1 MAGIYIHIPFCSQA
15 CYYCDFYFRTSREL
29 IKPVI
34 DSICKEL
41 TIRKEYVNEET
52 IETIYFGGGTPS
64 ILENNQIEQILNVI
78 YQNYSIT
85 DENIEITLEANP
97 NDINKEKLTFFH
109 SIGINRLSI
118 GIQTFNDNL
127 LKFLHRSHDVK
138 QAHKCLKNINNGQID
153 NFNIDIIYGIPNQT
167 QDDLL
172 NDIKTTL
179 NYNPKHI
186 SAYILTIEDDTVFGK
201 WRKDNRFKSINDDI
215 IAKYFLLIDK
225 ILTDNHFIH
234 YEVSNYCLNNYISK
248 HNSSYWESKV
258 YLGVG
263 PSAHSYNLI
272 SRQWNIANNIHYI
285 ESLSNNKIPTT
296 IEYLS
301 DKEKLEEYLLTHL
314 RTNKGIEIYN
324 EYQNLNNDKINEYI
338 KFLLNNNLCTLVD
351 DTLKVT
357 SKGYLFVDEIVY
369 QIFKRLE

>member
-15 CYYCDFYFRTSREL
+15 CYYCDFYFRTSKEL

-34 DSICKEL
+34 DSMCKEL
-41 TIRKEYVNEET
+41 TIRKDYVNNDT

-64 ILENNQIEQILNVI
+64 ILENNQLKQILDII
-78 YQNYSIT
+78 YKHYSVT
-85 DENIEITLEANP
+85 HENIEITLEANP
-97 NDINKEKLTFFH
+97 NDINTEKLKFYH
-109 SIGINRLSI
+109 SVGVNRLSV

-127 LKFLHRSHDVK
+127 LKILHRPHDSF
-138 QAHKCLKNINNGQID
+138 QAHKCLRDISNSQID

-167 QDDLL
+167 QNDVLS
-172 NDIKTTL
+172 DIKTTL
-179 NYNPKHI
+179 RYNPKDI
-186 SAYILTIEDDTVFGK
+186 SAYSLTIEDNTVFGK
-201 WRKDNRFKSINDDI
+201 WEKYNKFQPVNDDI
-215 IAKYFLLIDK
+215 IAKYFLFVDQL
-225 ILTDNHFIH
+225 LTDNHFIH
-234 YEVSNYCLNNYISK
+234 YEVSNFCLPNYISK
-248 HNSSYWESKV
+248 HNSSYWDSKV
-258 YLGVG
+258 YIGVG

-285 ESLSNNKIPTT
+285 ESLSNNKIPAT

-301 DKEKLEEYLLTHL
+301 NEEKLEEYLLTHL
-314 RTNKGIEIYN
+314 RTNKGIAIYN

-369 QIFKRLE
+369 QIFNKLK

>member
-15 CYYCDFYFRTSREL
+15 CYYCDFYFRTSKEL
-29 IKPVI
+29 IQPII

-41 TIRKEYVNEET
+41 IIRKDYVNNET

-64 ILENNQIEQILNVI
+64 ILENNQIEQILNTI
-78 YQNYSIT
+78 YQHYSIT
-85 DENIEITLEANP
+85 NKNIEITLEANP
-97 NDINKEKLTFFH
+97 NDINTEKLTFYH
-109 SIGINRLSI
+109 SVGINRLSI

-127 LKFLHRSHDVK
+127 LKFLHRSHDGK
-138 QAHKCLKNINNGQID
+138 QAHKCLRDINNSQID

-167 QDDLL
+167 QNDVL
-172 NDIKTTL
+172 NDVKTTL

-186 SAYILTIEDDTVFGK
+186 SAYSLTIEDDTVFGK
-201 WRKDNRFKSINDDI
+201 WKKYNKFQPVNDDI
-215 IAKYFLLIDK
+215 IAQYFLLIDK

-234 YEVSNYCLNNYISK
+234 YEVSNYCLNNYKSK

-258 YLGVG
+258 YIGVG

-285 ESLSNNKIPTT
+285 ESLSNNKIAET
-296 IEYLS
+296 I
-301 DKEKLEEYLLTHL
+301 EYLLTHL

-324 EYQNLNNDKINEYI
+324 EYQNLNNDEINEYI
-338 KFLLNNNLCTLVD
+338 KFLLNNNLCILVD

-357 SKGYLFVDEIVY
+357 PKGYLFVDEIVY
-369 QIFKRLE
+369 QLLKKLE